1 MFFSGYPS
9 YIGVSSLALL
19 LVLSSVFNSSLFHIL
34 HDGLAPELLTG
45 IGKTGRVG
53 GPFLLITNLFA
64 VLSKSS
70 WLFLFNGIVLS
81 TEGW

>member
-1 MFFSGYPS
+1 MNFKNIMTFDNFEMSDH
-9 YIGVSSLALL
+9 LK
-19 LVLSSVFNSSLFHIL
+19 VFNSSLFHIL